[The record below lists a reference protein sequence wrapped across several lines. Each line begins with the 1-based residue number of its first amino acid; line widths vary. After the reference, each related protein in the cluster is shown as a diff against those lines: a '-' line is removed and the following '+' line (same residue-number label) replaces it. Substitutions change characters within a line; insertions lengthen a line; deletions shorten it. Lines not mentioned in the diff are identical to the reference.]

1 MDEPYG
7 GKVKADQAP
16 PSGERLHIRPLPDR
30 AGLEVAGEVCLPTR
44 PAWEQALERAARR
57 QRGPYHFDLSALTFI
72 DMAGATALAM
82 TAQGLHGGQRLVL
95 ESPPPAL
102 SRLLEL
108 FWPDLSAIEVA
119 TS

>member
-1 MDEPYG
+1 M
-7 GKVKADQAP
+7 V
-16 PSGERLHIRPLPDR
+16 
-30 AGLEVAGEVCLPTR
+30 
-44 PAWEQALERAARR
+44 WEQALERVV
-57 QRGPYHFDLSALTFI
+57 QRHHGPYHFELSSLTFI
-72 DMAGATALAM
+72 DMAGATALAL
-82 TAQGLHGGQRLVL
+82 TAQGLNGGQRLVL